1 MTGIIIKAYNGYY
14 YVKEGNK
21 LIACKLRGRLKKNRF
36 SLGVG
41 DKVDYTI
48 LEDDNGIIEEIL
60 PRTTLLERPLVAN
73 VDQVILTFAA
83 INPNINFNLLDKFLI
98 LAEKSALDIIICINK
113 VDLVDTAQLQQK
125 LSVYYNIGYNIIM
138 VSAESCYNIEKLRAN
153 LKNKIS
159 VFAGPSGVGKS
170 SILNA
175 ISPTL
180 KLTTGGLSEKIARGK
195 HTTRYAEL
203 LTLDE
208 NSFVVDTPG
217 FSFTEFEHILETEL
231 PYYFPEFTQ
240 FIGQCKFNT
249 CIHDKEPNCAIKKAV
264 EEKIITIDRY
274 NSYLQIL
281 SEILKAKKVY

>member
-138 VSAESCYNIEKLRAN
+138 VSAESCYNIENLRAN

-231 PYYFPEFTQ
+231 PYY
-240 FIGQCKFNT
+240 
-249 CIHDKEPNCAIKKAV
+249 
-264 EEKIITIDRY
+264 
-274 NSYLQIL
+274 L
-281 SEILKAKKVY
+281 